1 MNRIKFKKKILFLQK
16 NANSQ
21 QQQQLLLL
29 LQRQINRKLNL
40 YICSSSSIKRN
51 KNNFG
56 PLCFFNITEEKKI
69 YLSV

>member
-16 NANSQ
+16 NANS
-21 QQQQLLLL
+21 QQQLLLL